1 MNERVKIL
9 RKSLNLTLEK
19 FGARLGVGKNAISR
33 IETGKSNLTD
43 QMFLSIC
50 REYNVNP
57 TWLEKGTGP
66 MFLERSEDDE
76 YAEAA
81 RKLSSDPLIVSCLV
95 EYAKLRPEEQAI
107 IHKYITNLL
116 SRYKK
121 EEP

>member
-1 MNERVKIL
+1 MNERIKEL
-9 RKSLNLTLEK
+9 RKSLGLTLEK
-19 FGARLGVGKNAISR
+19 FGSNLGVGKTAISK
-33 IETGKSNLTD
+33 IEKGENNVTD
-43 QMFLSIC
+43 QMFLAIC

-57 TWLEKGTGP
+57 TWLETGTGP

>member
-116 SRYKK
+116 SRYK

>member
-57 TWLEKGTGP
+57 TWLEKGTGS

-116 SRYKK
+116 SRYKE

>member
-81 RKLSSDPLIVSCLV
+81 RKLSSDPLIVSCLI

-116 SRYKK
+116 SRYK